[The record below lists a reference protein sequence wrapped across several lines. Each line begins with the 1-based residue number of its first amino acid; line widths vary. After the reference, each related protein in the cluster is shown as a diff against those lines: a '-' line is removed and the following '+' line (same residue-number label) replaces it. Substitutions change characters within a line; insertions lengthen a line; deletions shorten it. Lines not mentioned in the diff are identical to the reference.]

1 MAKRSARYRPGLA
14 CGRTRQQA
22 SSEGTVV
29 SAAFGNW
36 EMQAGDP
43 AQFAFRLALLPNPD
57 GDRDRA
63 SEEERKS
70 WGAFS
75 VWVNGENLCAH
86 IEQGE
91 VLDSAHWYLLPL
103 LEWLVDNWDP
113 LLHEEQLPLSNAGVS
128 AAESLRQTQQPPL
141 SLKEVD
147 DFEWMDTWATWW
159 SRHCFRSAREGGLFP
174 DLYLRRDRDKLE
186 FSTGADQ
193 LPGIPDSYVF
203 LTPNRVYHADPV
215 DAAGTLF
222 QVLSA
227 AIQELCRRMPG
238 SERLTNLDAK
248 RVNLTL
254 PERGT
259 ARMAWLVGL
268 GGQIEKFRRVAAE
281 ISATLRD
288 TSQTVGQQL
297 TGPRRET
304 PLVVDGSPYARLL
317 YGAFSP
323 TTDIKDVALLTNL
336 LIKNYVPDGSEWL
349 ARLSLPL
356 SVGEIHQLSP
366 GEQGSRLGEQACELL
381 GEGDGTWIDINS
393 VVDRLEIDTS
403 GINLSDEQVRAI
415 SVFGPTQR
423 PHIYWNRRLRRSGT
437 RAVRR
442 FTLAHELCHLLLD
455 REYGDELAIATGP
468 WAPVAI
474 EQRAN
479 AFAAAFLMPTWL
491 LKDALAASPTPAD
504 DPETIRMVSSSLRV
518 SASSLTDRLYNLG
531 EITFDDRIRL
541 RSFWLPGK
549 TS

>member
-1 MAKRSARYRPGLA
+1 M
-14 CGRTRQQA
+14 
-22 SSEGTVV
+22 

-43 AQFAFRLALLPNPD
+43 ARFAFRLALLPNPD
-57 GDRDRA
+57 GDHDRA
-63 SEEERKS
+63 SEEERGS

-75 VWVNGENLCAH
+75 VWANGENLCAH

-174 DLYLRRDRDKLE
+174 DLYLRRYRDKLE
-186 FSTGADQ
+186 FSTGADP
-193 LPGIPDSYVF
+193 LPGIPDSYIF
-203 LTPNRVYHADPV
+203 LTPNRIYHADPV

-227 AIQELCRRMPG
+227 AIQELSRRVPG
-238 SERLTNLDAK
+238 SERLADLNAK
-248 RVNLTL
+248 CINLTF
-254 PERGT
+254 PERET
-259 ARMAWLVGL
+259 ARMAWLAGL
-268 GGQIEKFRRVAAE
+268 GTQIDKFRRVADE
-281 ISATLRD
+281 ISATLRG
-288 TSQTVGQQL
+288 TQEIGQQL

-317 YGAFSP
+317 YGAISP
-323 TTDIKDVALLTNL
+323 ATDIKDVALLTNL
-336 LIKNYVPDGSEWL
+336 LVKNYVPDGNEWL
-349 ARLSLPL
+349 ARLSPPL
-356 SVGEIHQLSP
+356 NVGEISQLSP
-366 GEQGSRLGEQACELL
+366 GEQGSRLGEQACSLL
-381 GEGDGTWIDINS
+381 SEGDDTWVDISS
-393 VVDRLEIDTS
+393 VVHRLEIETS
-403 GINLSDEQVRAI
+403 GIDLSDEQVRAI

-423 PHIYWNRRLRRSGT
+423 PHIFWNRRLRRGDT
-437 RAVRR
+437 PAVRR

-455 REYGDELAIATGP
+455 REYADELAIATGP
-468 WAPVAI
+468 WAPVAV

-491 LKDALAASPTPAD
+491 LKDALAASSAPAD
-504 DPETIRMVSSSLRV
+504 DPETIRMVSARLRV

-541 RSFWLPGK
+541 RGFWLPEK
-549 TS
+549 AS